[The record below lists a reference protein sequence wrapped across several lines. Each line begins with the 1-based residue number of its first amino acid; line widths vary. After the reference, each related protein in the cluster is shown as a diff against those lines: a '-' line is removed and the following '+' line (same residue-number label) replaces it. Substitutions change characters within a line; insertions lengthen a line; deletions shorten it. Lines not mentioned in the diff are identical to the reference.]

1 MHLDAVAYIHR
12 SSPSVRG
19 PAVSAG
25 QRFIRRISRRSG
37 ESSSLRRPG
46 IGGPY
51 PCPMSADPGSIRAD
65 GHQAL
70 PNLAVQDASADPH
83 IITAAARTGTDI
95 ELRIHTSVA
104 PFDVTA
110 EEWFP
115 AAAGFAVTVI
125 VHTVDAQTGAPR
137 YLQSTEAAEWAR
149 AIFSTVD
156 SAHGYFLRH
165 RQPSTRAA
173 RIPPLPRHRP
183 SGDSRSSAGDHLP
196 ALPTIGHRR
205 QSRDHHSH
213 DGLTRQAGPEAGPRS
228 AGAASSA
235 VRSARPPK
243 GATLKS
249 RPRCSLMQFLHPSR
263 SDPPTAGRRCPTRED
278 DALGRNR
285 DG

>member
-25 QRFIRRISRRSG
+25 QRLFCRISRRSD

-46 IGGPY
+46 IGSPY

-104 PFDVTA
+104 PFDVAA

-125 VHTVDAQTGAPR
+125 VHTVDAQTGVPR
-137 YLQSTEAAEWAR
+137 YLPPAEAAEWVR

-156 SAHGYFLRH
+156 SAHGYFLGAVD
-165 RQPSTRAA
+165 PGTGS
-173 RIPPLPRHRP
+173 
-183 SGDSRSSAGDHLP
+183 
-196 ALPTIGHRR
+196 HRR
-205 QSRDHHSH
+205 GQLAYRLYLDTDRRAIPVPRQVITCPHYQLSAI
-213 DGLTRQAGPEAGPRS
+213 DGRAEITI
-228 AGAASSA
+228 
-235 VRSARPPK
+235 
-243 GATLKS
+243 
-249 RPRCSLMQFLHPSR
+249 
-263 SDPPTAGRRCPTRED
+263 PTTT
-278 DALGRNR
+278 
-285 DG
+285 